1 MWKLW
6 RKRPSSNGTM
16 NRAYLVYAEW
26 GPNRSIP
33 RDERLRH
40 EFPQSDVATRKAW
53 IAEFD
58 RINHKIFALAEQGG
72 PITYSLPAFSKL
84 MRLDFP
90 WMDDQSLSFAHTVMG
105 YYAFVDGYA

>member
-1 MWKLW
+1 MYRGKRKNHPQYKLI
-6 RKRPSSNGTM
+6 

-26 GPNRSIP
+26 GSNRSIP

-40 EFPQSDVATRKAW
+40 EFPQSDEATRKAW
-53 IAEFD
+53 FSEFE
-58 RINHKIFALAEQGG
+58 RVHKKISSLAEQGG
-72 PITYSLPAFSKL
+72 PKTYSLPAFSKL